1 MENEKAPS
9 FVRGGAFNW
18 LSKGYHYVLSKEELL
33 RVELENDENPWYSI
47 AHVVELAKRGDFSK
61 SGFLSKFFDNDLT
74 TNAAPAAML
83 ITGDIGRV
91 KDLEKLAEIMQNGS
105 DGFRVYACRAAAN
118 SGCMWLVPH
127 MLEAWHLV
135 EGVDAHENIGY
146 AIADLLDS
154 IQYLDDLGPIAS
166 RAGSFT
172 YDIGRYRSNSKLEQL
187 AERARDKN
195 ASSMFHDVVMRKYS
209 NLKESYNCDHVI
221 VWAGEARSVCGFAKL
236 FLNLITSDRF
246 NMTLSPLVVPL
257 RQKFEAVTGIDCT
270 MFFQNGRFR
279 QIAAVGV
286 LEEFLFGAKSK
297 TFQEENRYFFGH
309 LIPEK

>member
-1 MENEKAPS
+1 MENEKVPS

-33 RVELENDENPWYSI
+33 RVEIENDENPWYSI
-47 AHVVELAKRGDFSK
+47 AHVVEIAKRGDFSK
-61 SGFLSKFFDNDLT
+61 SGFLSKFFDYNLT

-91 KDLEKLAEIMQNGS
+91 KDLEKLTEIMHNGL
-105 DGFRVYACRAAAN
+105 DGFRVYACMAAAN
-118 SGCMWLVPH
+118 SGCMWLIPH
-127 MLEAWHLV
+127 MLEAWHLA

-146 AIADLLDS
+146 AIADLLDP

-187 AERARDKN
+187 AERVRDKD
-195 ASSMFHDVVMRKYS
+195 ASSMFHETVMRKYS
-209 NLKESYNCDHVI
+209 DIKKVYKSDQVI
-221 VWAGEARSVCGFAKL
+221 VWGGEARSVCGFAQL
-236 FLNLITSDRF
+236 FLDLITSDRF
-246 NMTLSPLVVPL
+246 NMTVAPLVVPL
-257 RQKFEAVTGIDCT
+257 RQKFEAATGIDCSI
-270 MFFQNGRFR
+270 FFQNGRFR

-286 LEEFLFGAKSK
+286 LEEFLSSAESK
-297 TFQEENRYFFGH
+297 IFQKGDRYFFGH
-309 LIPEK
+309 LIPE